1 MSFFSGPD
9 NRAFVDT
16 TLWGTT
22 ALVNGALEVDGV
34 LDEQYADPLGMS
46 AATPAFTSLTEDWT
60 PRRGDV
66 LDIGGRRWIVE
77 ANEPDG
83 TGFQISRLKV
93 VN

>member
-1 MSFFSGPD
+1 MSFFTGPD

-16 TLWGTT
+16 TLWAET
-22 ALVNGALEVDGV
+22 ALVNGALEVPGM

-46 AATPAFTSLTEDWT
+46 AATPAFTCLTEDWAA
-60 PRRGDV
+60 RRGDV

-77 ANEPDG
+77 AVEPDG
-83 TGFQISRLKV
+83 TGFQVCRLKG